1 MVRASSFVL
10 LVCLFF
16 LVASKRGH
24 GFPAK
29 LQANDFEDDKGDLN
43 QKERDHIRQILLQAA
58 KEIED
63 QDVIKILKKSL
74 ILRLKICFSSP
85 LPTGAPLI
93 GVLPA
98 GDKRDEELTP
108 EQKHGLRT
116 LLKEALEHIDE
127 EEILN
132 FLKTSL
138 YFRLKF
144 CLHTPFVTGPYPEP
158 VPSTGGAPTSKPG
171 TSMGPSITFKPPTTT
186 SEAQIPTSSRPTTN
200 QSAVNSSLSTA
211 GPEALENVI
220 ASISRRDDI
229 PAAAPV
235 HDLPRDELTRG
246 DHDDSLVPINGIEDP
261 AVQQA
266 ELEGL
271 DKQLALS
278 DRDQTDDNDMAKLSE
293 SVVADKETTLIDEPD
308 EELDV
313 SIDDTSD
320 AVGKATLHEEEKQSV
335 DEMMTADSD
344 EGEFSSV
351 IRIDYDDLQY
361 DEEKT
366 GAGGGDLG
374 PVIEP
379 QEELSLY

>member
-16 LVASKRGH
+16 WVASKRGH

-58 KEIED
+58 KEIKD
-63 QDVIKILKKSL
+63 QDVIKVLKKSL

-98 GDKRDEELTP
+98 GNP
-108 EQKHGLRT
+108 INSG
-116 LLKEALEHIDE
+116 
-127 EEILN
+127 
-132 FLKTSL
+132 S
-138 YFRLKF
+138 
-144 CLHTPFVTGPYPEP
+144 
-158 VPSTGGAPTSKPG
+158 PTSKPG
-171 TSMGPSITFKPPTTT
+171 PSLGQSITFKPLTTT
-186 SEAQIPTSSRPTTN
+186 SEGQIPTSSGPTTN
-200 QSAVNSSLSTA
+200 QSAVNSSTA
-211 GPEALENVI
+211 GPGMNEYATETNTGNDSPDLPEEALEDVI

-374 PVIEP
+374 PIIEP